1 MKNLISVVI
10 PVYNSEKTLTRC
22 VESIIYGQYSNVEV
36 LLIEDQSTDNSWNV
50 CKELQKKY
58 LNVKCYQNSVNSGVS
73 ATRNNGIAMAAG
85 DYIVF
90 VDSDDWVSKNYVAHL
105 YEKATEYPDSLVT
118 CGMCF
123 INERD
128 GYRHNYIWEENGSQ
142 MILISKEDFF
152 DLIEKFYIQSPFNKI
167 FSKKIIEENNL
178 LFDETQSMGEDF
190 QFVLDYMEAL
200 QCERCI
206 ILNEVLY
213 YYIRYTNNSLMR
225 NFGLVEQE
233 NEFRRL
239 KQLLRIIGEDNTSV
253 KQRYFHQIQASK
265 DTYVYHI
272 CHNKQLTKKQKLE
285 YLENLLGVE
294 NAYSAYK
301 RQQKVIVREEIARI
315 YHRYPSKIKNAISS
329 RIQRRK
335 NRKTIN
341 KMRNDFE
348 IKDVTIICQN
358 CIGGVFY
365 HDMESPFLSPTINL
379 YFKCRDFVKFAL
391 NLEYYMSQ
399 KVQMKWDEEYPL
411 GILDDVEIH
420 FMHYNTCTEAKE
432 AWERRKERINW
443 KKIIVLSTDMEDF
456 TDDVYEQWKRITYP
470 KVLFT
475 AVNRKGEGVVF
486 YPEYEKYK
494 KVPDLIPKREFY
506 KNGVLVNTLNKITD

>member
-335 NRKTIN
+335 NRKTIIDN
-341 KMRNDFE
+341 
-348 IKDVTIICQN
+348 V
-358 CIGGVFY
+358 
-365 HDMESPFLSPTINL
+365 S
-379 YFKCRDFVKFAL
+379 
-391 NLEYYMSQ
+391 
-399 KVQMKWDEEYPL
+399 
-411 GILDDVEIH
+411 
-420 FMHYNTCTEAKE
+420 
-432 AWERRKERINW
+432 RR
-443 KKIIVLSTDMEDF
+443 M
-456 TDDVYEQWKRITYP
+456 
-470 KVLFT
+470 
-475 AVNRKGEGVVF
+475 
-486 YPEYEKYK
+486 
-494 KVPDLIPKREFY
+494 
-506 KNGVLVNTLNKITD
+506 